1 MIKTPDNAS
10 DSSLQLD
17 ELSLRDADEVTVPE
31 QRLIEENRAGS
42 VVDYSPL
49 FQRVVT
55 PDNEMFSKSFALDSL
70 RAGSKESLEKDR
82 RGSGFIEFLEKFG
95 PGTLARGEVI
105 SLYRKYTPQ
114 VRVRSIST
122 TELNTD
128 ALTGLFRGAPYD
140 GSRLLTLIKKL
151 LTGKDGIPVQN

>member
-1 MIKTPDNAS
+1 ME
-10 DSSLQLD
+10 LD
-17 ELSLRDADEVTVPE
+17 DLSLRDPDEVTVPE
-31 QRLIEENRAGS
+31 RRLIEENRAGS

-49 FQRVVT
+49 FQRVNAL

-95 PGTLARGEVI
+95 PGTLTRGQVI

-114 VRVRSIST
+114 VRVRSIT
-122 TELNTD
+122 QTELNTS
-128 ALTGLFRGAPYD
+128 ASTGLFSGPPFRARTLPD
-140 GSRLLTLIKKL
+140 FNQRTFEGSTY
-151 LTGKDGIPVQN
+151 GIPVPRDPNNPLTAR